1 MNLNRLLP
9 VAAAVIVT
17 LAAPLAA
24 SAKGGGGG
32 GTTTPPANDGAP
44 CAAISLPR
52 PSDAFN
58 TAGKVDPLTVQLQ
71 VRITS
76 CASGTQSYLVD
87 VVDDAFQNLGGGDC
101 SFAPFTVGPFTVK
114 AGETKSF
121 SFDTPTLP
129 FRICTHMMTETLR
142 ATADGSTWGSAV
154 QRLDTQQRI

>member
-1 MNLNRLLP
+1 MNPKRLLP
-9 VAAAVIVT
+9 IAAAAIVT

-32 GTTTPPANDGAP
+32 GTTTPPANDGVP

-52 PSDAFN
+52 PSESFN
-58 TAGKVDPLTVQLQ
+58 TAGKVGPMSVQLA

-76 CASGTQSYLVD
+76 CSTGTQSYVVD
-87 VVDDAFQNLGGGDC
+87 VTDDAYQNLGGGDC

-114 AGETKSF
+114 AGETRSF

-129 FRICTHMMTETLR
+129 FNICTHMMTETLR
-142 ATADGSTWGSAV
+142 ASADGSTWGSAV
-154 QRLDTQQRI
+154 QRLDTTQRI